1 MHTGIAIIYHYFN
14 FSHCKTLSLSLPTF
28 SAFLCSPVHFLL
40 ESAPVAVAVCRS
52 LLVDLLLQQQQQQ
65 PREHT
70 VAALSSLSSLLKATR
85 EERYSRDK
93 VIKSAER
100 QTTLADHSAFVSLS
114 DQSLLLLLLS
124 EWSSSRQ
131 LESLRLKSRALI
143 HFPVVQSFVL

>member
-1 MHTGIAIIYHYFN
+1 MHSEHTGIAIIYHYFN
-14 FSHCKTLSLSLPTF
+14 FSHCKTLSLPTF

-40 ESAPVAVAVCRS
+40 DSAPVAVAVCRS
-52 LLVDLLLQQQQQQ
+52 LLVDLLLQQPR

-131 LESLRLKSRALI
+131 LELLRLKSRALI